1 MVVDFISNH
10 WAEIINISV
19 QLGILKFV
27 LGLYQKYN
35 IRAEARDDAIRS
47 LLRSEI
53 IHICHRAEEKQY
65 LEVYNLENLNDMFKS
80 YQSLGGNGAIK
91 AMYQQALQH
100 PIVTTK
106 DIKNVRKN

>member
-1 MVVDFISNH
+1 MVGEFVVSH
-10 WAEIINISV
+10 WAELINIFF

-35 IRAEARDDAIRS
+35 VRAEARDDAIRS

-65 LEVYNLENLNDMFKS
+65 LEVYNLENLNDMFRS

-91 AMYQQALQH
+91 AMYQQALQN

-106 DIKNVRKN
+106 DIKNVKKD